1 MLCWMRFP
9 QPRQTFPIPEDSDQT
24 RSFSMEFSRALLQ
37 HFLHASWRYEH
48 LTEEYLMVIDADA
61 QPAYAPLRPLKHEY
75 RKLLVENYMMLYWVS
90 ETEKRVT
97 IARVVYARRNY
108 AKLLE

>member
-1 MLCWMRFP
+1 MY
-9 QPRQTFPIPEDSDQT
+9 SV
-24 RSFSMEFSRALLQ
+24 
-37 HFLHASWRYEH
+37 
-48 LTEEYLMVIDADA
+48 EYLPLAAQDMVEIVTYIARELNNPSAAECIAERLVEAGENLRDFPYA
-61 QPAYAPLRPLKHEY
+61 QPAYTPLRPLKHEY
-75 RKLLVENYMMLYWVS
+75 RKLLIENYMMLYWVT

>member
-1 MLCWMRFP
+1 M
-9 QPRQTFPIPEDSDQT
+9 
-24 RSFSMEFSRALLQ
+24 
-37 HFLHASWRYEH
+37 YNV
-48 LTEEYLMVIDADA
+48 EYLLSAVQDMVEIVTYIARELNNPSAAERIAERLAETGESLREFPYA

-75 RKLLVENYMMLYWVS
+75 RKPLVENYMMLYWVS

>member
-1 MLCWMRFP
+1 MYNVEYLPSAVQDMVEIVVYITQELNNPTAAERIA
-9 QPRQTFPIPEDSDQT
+9 QR
-24 RSFSMEFSRALLQ
+24 
-37 HFLHASWRYEH
+37 
-48 LTEEYLMVIDADA
+48 LTEAGESLRDFPYA

-75 RKLLVENYMMLYWVS
+75 RKLLVENYMMLYWV
-90 ETEKRVT
+90 TEAKKRVT

>member
-1 MLCWMRFP
+1 FP
-9 QPRQTFPIPEDSDQT
+9 
-24 RSFSMEFSRALLQ
+24 
-37 HFLHASWRYEH
+37 Y
-48 LTEEYLMVIDADA
+48 A

-75 RKLLVENYMMLYWVS
+75 RKPLVENYMMLYWVS

>member
-1 MLCWMRFP
+1 MYSVEYMPLAVQDMVEIVVYITRELNNPAAAERITERLAEAGESLREFP
-9 QPRQTFPIPEDSDQT
+9 
-24 RSFSMEFSRALLQ
+24 
-37 HFLHASWRYEH
+37 Y
-48 LTEEYLMVIDADA
+48 A
-61 QPAYAPLRPLKHEY
+61 QPAYTPLRPLKHEY
-75 RKLLVENYMMLYWVS
+75 RKLLAENYMMLYWLI

>member
-1 MLCWMRFP
+1 MYSVEYMPLAVQDMVEIVVYITRELNNPTAAERIAEQLTKAGESRRDFP
-9 QPRQTFPIPEDSDQT
+9 
-24 RSFSMEFSRALLQ
+24 
-37 HFLHASWRYEH
+37 Y
-48 LTEEYLMVIDADA
+48 A
-61 QPAYAPLRPLKHEY
+61 QPAYTPLRPLKHEY
-75 RKLLVENYMMLYWVS
+75 RKLLVENYMMLYWVT

>member
-1 MLCWMRFP
+1 MPLEE
-9 QPRQTFPIPEDSDQT
+9 PR
-24 RSFSMEFSRALLQ
+24 L
-37 HFLHASWRYEH
+37 YNV
-48 LTEEYLMVIDADA
+48 EYLPLARQDMVEIVMYITRELNNPAAAERIAEQLIKAGESLRDFPYA
-61 QPAYAPLRPLKHEY
+61 QPSYTPLRPLKHEY
-75 RKLLVENYMMLYWVS
+75 RKLLVENYMMLYWVT

>member
-1 MLCWMRFP
+1 MY
-9 QPRQTFPIPEDSDQT
+9 SV
-24 RSFSMEFSRALLQ
+24 
-37 HFLHASWRYEH
+37 
-48 LTEEYLMVIDADA
+48 EYLPLSMPDTVEIVVYIPQELNNPAAAESIAERLAEAGESLRDFPYA
-61 QPAYAPLRPLKHEY
+61 QPAYTPLRPLKHEY
-75 RKLLVENYMMLYWVS
+75 RKLLVENYMMLYWVT

>member
-1 MLCWMRFP
+1 MRS
-9 QPRQTFPIPEDSDQT
+9 QPMR
-24 RSFSMEFSRALLQ
+24 
-37 HFLHASWRYEH
+37 
-48 LTEEYLMVIDADA
+48 
-61 QPAYAPLRPLKHEY
+61 PLRPLKHEY
-75 RKLLVENYMMLYWVS
+75 RKPLVENYMMLYWVS

>member
-1 MLCWMRFP
+1 MYSVEYLP
-9 QPRQTFPIPEDSDQT
+9 LARQDMVEIVLYIARELRNPAAAERIAV
-24 RSFSMEFSRALLQ
+24 R
-37 HFLHASWRYEH
+37 
-48 LTEEYLMVIDADA
+48 LTEAGESLREFPYA

-75 RKLLVENYMMLYWVS
+75 RKLLVENYMMLYWVTES
-90 ETEKRVT
+90 EKRVT

>member
-1 MLCWMRFP
+1 M
-9 QPRQTFPIPEDSDQT
+9 
-24 RSFSMEFSRALLQ
+24 
-37 HFLHASWRYEH
+37 YNV
-48 LTEEYLMVIDADA
+48 EYLLSAVQDMVEIVTYIARELNNPSAAERIAERLVEAGESLRDFPYT
-61 QPAYAPLRPLKHEY
+61 QPAYTPLRPLKHEY
-75 RKLLVENYMMLYWVS
+75 RKLLIENYMMLYWVT

>member
-1 MLCWMRFP
+1 MY
-9 QPRQTFPIPEDSDQT
+9 SV
-24 RSFSMEFSRALLQ
+24 
-37 HFLHASWRYEH
+37 
-48 LTEEYLMVIDADA
+48 EYLPIARQDMVEIVLYIARELRNPAAAERIAVRMVEAGESLREFPYA

-75 RKLLVENYMMLYWVS
+75 RKLLVENYMMLYWVTES
-90 ETEKRVT
+90 EKRVT

>member
-1 MLCWMRFP
+1 M
-9 QPRQTFPIPEDSDQT
+9 
-24 RSFSMEFSRALLQ
+24 
-37 HFLHASWRYEH
+37 YNV
-48 LTEEYLMVIDADA
+48 EYLLSAVQDMVEIVTYIARELNNPSAAECIAERLAEAGESLRDFPYA
-61 QPAYAPLRPLKHEY
+61 QPAYTPLRPLKHEY
-75 RKLLVENYMMLYWVS
+75 RKLLIENYM

>member
-1 MLCWMRFP
+1 MYSVEYMPLAVQDMVEIVVYITRELNNPTAAECIAEQLTKAGESLREIFRMRSL
-9 QPRQTFPIPEDSDQT
+9 PIH
-24 RSFSMEFSRALLQ
+24 RCA
-37 HFLHASWRYEH
+37 
-48 LTEEYLMVIDADA
+48 
-61 QPAYAPLRPLKHEY
+61 PLKHEY
-75 RKLLVENYMMLYWVS
+75 RKLLVENYMMLYWVT

>member
-1 MLCWMRFP
+1 MY
-9 QPRQTFPIPEDSDQT
+9 SV
-24 RSFSMEFSRALLQ
+24 
-37 HFLHASWRYEH
+37 
-48 LTEEYLMVIDADA
+48 EYLLLAAQDMVEIVLYIARELNNPTAAERIAERLAEAGESLREFPYA
-61 QPAYAPLRPLKHEY
+61 QPDYTPLRPLKHEY

-90 ETEKRVT
+90 ETEKCVT

>member
-1 MLCWMRFP
+1 M
-9 QPRQTFPIPEDSDQT
+9 
-24 RSFSMEFSRALLQ
+24 
-37 HFLHASWRYEH
+37 YNV
-48 LTEEYLMVIDADA
+48 EYLPLARQDMVEIVTYIARELHNPAAAERITEQLIQAGDGLRDFPYA
-61 QPAYAPLRPLKHEY
+61 QPAYTPLRPLKHEY
-75 RKLLVENYMMLYWVS
+75 RKLLVENYMMLYWVT

>member
-1 MLCWMRFP
+1 M
-9 QPRQTFPIPEDSDQT
+9 
-24 RSFSMEFSRALLQ
+24 
-37 HFLHASWRYEH
+37 YNV
-48 LTEEYLMVIDADA
+48 EYLPSAVQDMVEIVVYIARELNNPTAAEHIAERLAAAVECLLYCPYA
-61 QPAYAPLRPLKHEY
+61 QPAYTPLRPLKHEY